1 MSQSISLPLSP
12 PPPYAG
18 FPLRLFAGIIDL
30 LILGVPLSVFI
41 SFLSVAMKISTAFLD
56 LRPGQPPAEI
66 LKAFGNTFI
75 YFTLA
80 FFILISWLYFA
91 VLESS
96 RWRATLGKRALGLY
110 VTDPHGNQA
119 TFARTTLRFAS
130 GRLLLHIPIVGFY
143 YFLVDCLSIPF
154 TQRRQ
159 AIHDVLAGC
168 LVLRESATGPLAG
181 PGE

>member
-1 MSQSISLPLSP
+1 MSQS
-12 PPPYAG
+12 YAG
-18 FPLRLFAGIIDL
+18 FPLRLFAAIIDL
-30 LILGVPLSVFI
+30 LILAVPLSVFI
-41 SFLSVAMKISTAFLD
+41 SFLSVAMKISSAFLD
-56 LRPGQPPAEI
+56 LHPGQPPAEI

-91 VLESS
+91 ILESS

-110 VTDPHGNQA
+110 VTDLHGNQA
-119 TFARTTLRFAS
+119 TFTRTTLRFAS
-130 GRLLLHIPIVGFY
+130 GRLLLHIPIIGFY

-154 TQRRQ
+154 TQRKQ

-168 LVLRESATGPLAG
+168 LVLRESAIGSLAG